1 VAKTISAAPS
11 VAADE
16 RIINRELSLLDFNGR
31 VLELAA
37 DSHVPLLERVNFC
50 AILSSNLDEFFMVR
64 VAGLMDQAASG
75 LAAPAPDGRT
85 ALQTLAEAR
94 ERVLALSRT
103 QSKLWATELCPALAA
118 HGIEVARID
127 DLSKKELEDVERR
140 FERDVYPVLTP
151 LAVGPGQ
158 PFPYISGLSLSL
170 GVFVRDPETDEERF
184 SRVKVP
190 ETLPRFLE
198 TGRRNVLVPLESVI
212 AHFLPR
218 LFPEMEILERA
229 AFRVTRDADF
239 AVSDEADDL
248 LEALRHE
255 LRRRRFG
262 DVVRLEVSSSMSD
275 AMVSELKDGLRVSDE
290 QVYPVRGLLD
300 LADAVQI
307 ARLDRPELKYDVWPG
322 VTRRPFT
329 APSGRELF
337 TELRRADALVHLPYD
352 SFAGTVESFV
362 RAAAAD
368 PDVRALKTTVYRT
381 SDDSALA
388 PSLIEA
394 SEEGKEAVCLVELKA
409 RFDEHRNIEWSRRL
423 EQAGVHVVHG
433 FPRLKIHAK
442 TTLVVRRERDGLRRY
457 VHIGTGNYHALT
469 ARMYEDLGLFTADEA
484 IAADVA
490 ELFNY
495 LTGFGRPSH
504 FRKLLVAPFTLRS
517 SLLEEIAQVREAA
530 AAGQPASIRI
540 KVNALHDEEMIEAL
554 YAASTAG
561 ARIDVITRRIC
572 GLRPGVPGMS
582 ENVHVRSVLGRFL
595 EHSRIFVFQAG
606 ERTRYFLGSSDLLPR
621 NLDYRIEVV
630 VPIETRPL
638 QTELDAVLD
647 ALLSDNAQAWQL
659 RSDGSWERL
668 SPRKNERRKTAQGT
682 LIARARA
689 RVRRQVAPSR
699 VPPRP
704 V

>member
-1 VAKTISAAPS
+1 MAKATLTTAS

-16 RIINRELSLLDFNGR
+16 RIINRELSLLDFNAR
-31 VLELAA
+31 VLELAS
-37 DSHVPLLERVNFC
+37 DPQIPLLERVNFC

-64 VAGLMDQAASG
+64 VAGLMDQAVSG
-75 LAAPAPDGRT
+75 LAAPSADGRT

-94 ERVLALSRT
+94 ERVLALTRT
-103 QSKLWATELCPALAA
+103 QSKLWATELVPVLAA
-118 HGIEVARID
+118 EGIEVARID
-127 DLSKKELEDVERR
+127 DLSKKELEDVERS
-140 FERDVYPVLTP
+140 FEREVYPVLTP

-198 TGRRNVLVPLESVI
+198 LARRNVLLPLEAVM

-218 LFPEMEILERA
+218 LFPGMEILERA

-239 AVSDEADDL
+239 DVSDGADDL
-248 LEALRHE
+248 LEALRNE

-262 DVVRLEVSSSMSD
+262 DVVRVEVSASMSD
-275 AMVSELKDGLRVSDE
+275 AMVSELKEGLRAGDE

-300 LADAVQI
+300 LADTTQI
-307 ARLDRPELKYDVWPG
+307 ARLDRPSLKFDAWAG

-337 TELRRADALVHLPYD
+337 AELRRADALVHLPYD
-352 SFAGTVESFV
+352 SFGGTLESFV

-388 PSLIEA
+388 PSLIA
-394 SEEGKEAVCLVELKA
+394 ATEEGKQAVCLVELKA

-495 LTGFGRPSH
+495 LTGFGRPTA

-517 SLLEEIAQVREAA
+517 RLLEEIAAVREAA

-540 KVNALHDEEMIEAL
+540 KVNAIHDEEIIEAL
-554 YAASTAG
+554 YAASGAG
-561 ARIDVITRRIC
+561 VRVDVIVRRIC
-572 GLRPGVPGMS
+572 GLRPGVEGMS

-595 EHSRIFVFQAG
+595 EHSRIFVFQG
-606 ERTRYFLGSSDLLPR
+606 GDRKRYFLGSSDLLPR

-630 VPIETRPL
+630 VPVETRPL
-638 QTELDAVLD
+638 QAELDAILD
-647 ALLSDNAQAWQL
+647 ALLADNAQAWRL

-668 SPRKNERRKTAQGT
+668 VPRKNERRKTGQGT
-682 LIARARA
+682 LMARARMRA
-689 RVRRQVAPSR
+689 RRQVAPTRAGDESL
-699 VPPRP
+699 
-704 V
+704 